1 MNIVINSY
9 KAYNVHIHDA
19 WCKISISP
27 SNICIGDFTIAC
39 FNLKW
44 SLAYPRESSILIF
57 GLKHF
62 LLRGRIQEPFQCWSR
77 NPLSLVL
84 LRIVEWNSVIAHPC
98 DRTFIPGGYG
108 LLLVIVTGSTSSC
121 FTMSSLLWGERRS
134 CSFLHKYGTRKVF
147 WYPFV
152 LGSYI
157 VSAGPHLSFRYP

>member
-1 MNIVINSY
+1 MY
-9 KAYNVHIHDA
+9 L
-19 WCKISISP
+19 
-27 SNICIGDFTIAC
+27 SNICIGDFTIKC
-39 FNLKW
+39 FDHKW
-44 SLAYPRESSILIF
+44 SLAYPRRSSILILGQKHCLTRGGIQ
-57 GLKHF
+57 GL
-62 LLRGRIQEPFQCWSR
+62 LPSCSR

-121 FTMSSLLWGERRS
+121 FTMSSLPWGEMRS

-147 WYPFV
+147 WYPSI

-157 VSAGPHLSFRYP
+157 VSAGPHLSFRYPYTFVSHIWISSKTACVRNMS